1 MMANGS
7 VNLHQTGFHHR
18 MSALTT
24 YSNDDAQGAG
34 RELKRYLI
42 GSSYEWHPE
51 VGRANV
57 E

>member
-1 MMANGS
+1 MAPS
-7 VNLHQTGFHHR
+7 IFIKHR

-42 GSSYEWHPE
+42 GLSYERHPE
-51 VGRANV
+51 VGPANV